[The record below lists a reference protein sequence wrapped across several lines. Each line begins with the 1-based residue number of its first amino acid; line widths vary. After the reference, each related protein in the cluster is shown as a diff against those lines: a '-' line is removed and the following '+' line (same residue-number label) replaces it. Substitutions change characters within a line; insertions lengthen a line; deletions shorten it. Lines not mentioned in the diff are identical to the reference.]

1 MARLFISFLG
11 TGVYRPCNYTWQEGE
26 NTVKCRTR
34 FIQEATLR
42 MIDAEDWD
50 ATDRICI
57 FLTDKAKGNN
67 WLSHTNEG
75 TSTAGLE
82 EVIEKMQL
90 KAQVKDIHVAE
101 GKNEEE
107 LWEIFQ
113 TVFDQIGEGDKVYFD
128 ITHGF
133 RYLPMLALVLMN
145 YAKAL
150 KNISVEQISYGN
162 FEARTKDETGD
173 NAPITDLKSLSVLQD
188 WTIAASDYKKYGNV
202 TELKNLVDEKLIPLL
217 RNPEEKPIW
226 AMEVRKLVGLLEKYS
241 VERQTCRGL
250 DIVKGKT
257 AQQII
262 NGFKAIKGTGIVP
275 LNPIFEL
282 LQGTIAPPED
292 TIRNCLHAARWC
304 YERQLYQQAITI
316 LQEGVVAFLAER
328 NGIDKANENERG
340 LITGGITIK
349 QYNTPEKEWRGD
361 HDIIKKI
368 LSDSWVDN
376 QDFRNVFN
384 ATSDI
389 RNDFNHAGFRSKRT
403 PLDAKKMSKS
413 IRERISAFEKLLLP
427 HDKKS
432 YASENSTVYIN
443 LSNHPTTEWMEE
455 QKAEA
460 KRYGELVDVPFP
472 SIPEDATGDEVEL
485 TANEVVNELL
495 KDYKEADLTIHVMG
509 EQVATYHIVRLLK
522 EKGIRC
528 VASSTRREAQDLGDG
543 KKLSQFVFAGFRA
556 Y

>member
-11 TGVYRPCNYTWQEGE
+11 TGNYKSCNYTWPNGE
-26 NTVKCRTR
+26 CNTR
-34 FIQEATLR
+34 FIQEATLH
-42 MIDAEDWD
+42 MIDAEKWD

-67 WLSHTNEG
+67 WLSHTDEE
-75 TSTAGLE
+75 TSTVGLE
-82 EVIEKMQL
+82 KVIEKMQL
-90 KAQVKDIHVAE
+90 KAQVKAITVAE

-113 TVFDQIGEGDKVYFD
+113 IGFDQIGEKDEVYFD

-150 KNISVEQISYGN
+150 KNISVESISYGN
-162 FEARTKDETGD
+162 WEARTKDETGD

-188 WTIAASDYKKYGNV
+188 WTIAASDYKKYGNIND
-202 TELKNLVDEKLIPLL
+202 LKKLVDDKLIPLL
-217 RNPEEKPIW
+217 RNSEEKPKW
-226 AMEVRKLVGLLEKYS
+226 AMEVKKLVGLLEKYS

-262 NGFKAIKGTGIVP
+262 DGFKAIKGTGIAP

-282 LQGTIAPPED
+282 LQDTITPPIDTIA
-292 TIRNCLHAARWC
+292 NCLHAAKWC
-304 YERQLYQQAITI
+304 YDRQLYQQAITI

-328 NGIDKANENERG
+328 NEIDMKNEADRG

-349 QYNTPEKEWRGD
+349 QYDTSEEKWNGD
-361 HDIIKKI
+361 HEIIKKI
-368 LSDSWVDN
+368 LSDNWVDN
-376 QDFRNVFN
+376 QKFRDTFID
-384 ATSDI
+384 TGDI
-389 RNDFNHAGFRSKRT
+389 RNDFNHAGFRSKRK
-403 PLDAKKMSKS
+403 PLDANKMRKN
-413 IRERISAFEKLLLP
+413 IGERISAFSEMLLTHKEEP
-427 HDKKS
+427 TS
-432 YASENSTVYIN
+432 PENHPIFIN
-443 LSNHPTTEWMEE
+443 LSNHPIAEWTEE

-460 KRYGELVDVPFP
+460 KKYGELVDVPFP
-472 SIPEDATGDEVEL
+472 SIPENATSDEVEVI
-485 TANEVVNELL
+485 ASEEVKKLL
-495 KDYKEADLTIHVMG
+495 QEYENADLTVHVMG

-522 EKGIRC
+522 EKGVRC
-528 VASSTRREAQDLGDG
+528 VASATCRNAKDLGDG